1 MPHLLVSP
9 LLPEEVTGVTS
20 TTERTGKVNALLDSI
35 RVLLISPVS
44 TRELL
49 KVESTESKLKDSLIS
64 QNSALILLESP
75 ESMPMALFT

>member
-1 MPHLLVSP
+1 VSP

-20 TTERTGKVNALLDSI
+20 TTERTGRVNALLDSI

-64 QNSALILLESP
+64 QNSALILLERP

>member
-20 TTERTGKVNALLDSI
+20 TTERTGRVNALLDSI

>member
-1 MPHLLVSP
+1 VSP

-20 TTERTGKVNALLDSI
+20 TTERTGRVNALLDSI